1 MDTKSIIDAALQ
13 DLQQEKQE
21 KRYGKRQQGK
31 RKGMTLEQLE
41 AAEGATVRESQVGM
55 ASTKRAKTRKGTTKD
70 TDLDENLE
78 EAEEEL
84 GKEEEEGVA
93 FEPFN
98 LAQER
103 REGHFDEGG
112 HWVEDKA
119 DDEDLKDAW
128 LGSASEL
135 LPSITVA
142 NGHLNMAPHALNQYD
157 QADMLTRITSICS
170 CC

>member
-1 MDTKSIIDAALQ
+1 MRAKLAWLRPSVQRPARGPQKVSVRRIRLWQSLQ
-13 DLQQEKQE
+13 L
-21 KRYGKRQQGK
+21 
-31 RKGMTLEQLE
+31 T
-41 AAEGATVRESQVGM
+41 
-55 ASTKRAKTRKGTTKD
+55 STAQKRANSLQSAAAD

-142 NGHLNMAPHALNQYD
+142 NGHLNMAPHALKQYD

>member
-1 MDTKSIIDAALQ
+1 MRAKLAWLRPSVQRPARAPQKVSVRRIRLWQSLQ
-13 DLQQEKQE
+13 L
-21 KRYGKRQQGK
+21 
-31 RKGMTLEQLE
+31 T
-41 AAEGATVRESQVGM
+41 
-55 ASTKRAKTRKGTTKD
+55 STAQKRANSLQSAAAD

-142 NGHLNMAPHALNQYD
+142 NGHLNMEPHALNQYD
-157 QADMLTRITSICS
+157 QADMLTRITSIC
-170 CC
+170 CCC